1 MDLKNFVKTIT
12 HAVIPKSILDFAVR
26 PAMWWILSVLFGK
39 KGSEINIGG
48 QGVFRM
54 SPHFMFR
61 AWEDFG
67 NKPTSH
73 FNQCIPAC
81 EGKSVFIDVG
91 AHIGL
96 YSLPAS
102 RRVRQGG
109 QVFAFEP
116 SGNSYGY
123 LLEHIAY
130 NNIDNIH
137 PYQLIV
143 GDTKKD
149 AVPFYEHAIS
159 SSPRN
164 GLMQRKKR
172 ASDRF
177 VETER
182 RQISLDDFCAE
193 NHLSPDIIKIDVG
206 GAELLVLKGA
216 RAILTEHRPIM
227 FLGVHPG
234 DLTAIDQST
243 VELAAMLDELGYE
256 VRAPDGTRVEKL
268 GNCEYICTPR

>member
-1 MDLKNFVKTIT
+1 MKNILKAVVR
-12 HAVIPKSILDFAVR
+12 AVIPKPIIDFAIR
-26 PAMWWILSVLFGK
+26 PAVWWILSVLFGK
-39 KGSEINIGG
+39 KGYEINIGG

-54 SPHFMFR
+54 SPHFIFR
-61 AWEDFG
+61 GWEDFG
-67 NKPTSH
+67 NKTTSH

-102 RRVRQGG
+102 SLVRPGG

-123 LLEHIAY
+123 LLKHIAY

-137 PYQLIV
+137 PFQLIV
-143 GDTKKD
+143 GDTNKD
-149 AVPFYEHAIS
+149 SVLFYEHVIS

-164 GLMQRKKR
+164 GLMQRRKR

-182 RQISLDDFCAE
+182 RQISLDHFCAE
-193 NHLSPDIIKIDVG
+193 NRLSPDIIKIDVG

-216 RAILTEHRPIM
+216 TTILTEHRPLM
-227 FLGVHPG
+227 FLGVHPP
-234 DLTAIDQST
+234 DLAVIDQST
-243 VELAAMLDELGYE
+243 VELATMLHELGYE
-256 VRAPDGTRVEKL
+256 VRAPDGTRVEEL
-268 GNCEYICTPR
+268 GNLEYICTPTR